1 MLDDSVVS
9 TQVESVSRGAADGE
23 QGRGKRPP
31 WFVAARARAMEL
43 AEAQVDDVDIERT
56 LRHEYQPNYAGRPTP
71 SKQDL
76 ARRAERVA
84 KLMGQWTEH
93 LADARASGRAKLQ
106 VRLVA
111 LAHRDGP
118 GTVQAA
124 TFLTRE
130 HASLASLDRDVA
142 REMKRLRAMSPS
154 ELSTEM
160 DQLAATFEPS

>member
-1 MLDDSVVS
+1 
-9 TQVESVSRGAADGE
+9 
-23 QGRGKRPP
+23 
-31 WFVAARARAMEL
+31 MEL

-56 LRHEYQPNYAGRPTP
+56 LRHEYQPDYAGRPTP

-76 ARRAERVA
+76 ARRAQRVA
-84 KLMGQWTEH
+84 KLMGQWTDQ

-106 VRLVA
+106 LRLVA

-130 HASLASLDRDVA
+130 HVSLVNIDRDVA

-160 DQLAATFEPS
+160 EQVAASIDRS